1 MRRASRQA
9 WCEAP
14 RPRFYPLNQGVG
26 GWGVAPLGPQHADL
40 AHTSAARRGQ
50 GHAQKN
56 QKFIAYHLPVQLKNR
71 LHKSTK
77 LKFYIHIYYIAI

>member
-26 GWGVAPLGPQHADL
+26 RSTVRP
-40 AHTSAARRGQ
+40 AARR
-50 GHAQKN
+50 
-56 QKFIAYHLPVQLKNR
+56 PCP
-71 LHKSTK
+71 HKRSETWARTRPK
-77 LKFYIHIYYIAI
+77 KPKIYSVPLTCSA